1 MLSSH
6 VYLSPF
12 VAALKDVSLLKFST
26 SGVNAL
32 NILQIFLSE
41 QGHHTGMQGIIQAI
55 KLRRMKGVYM

>member
-12 VAALKDVSLLKFST
+12 VAALKDVSLPKFGT

-41 QGHHTGMQGIIQAI
+41 HGHHTGMQGIINP
-55 KLRRMKGVYM
+55 